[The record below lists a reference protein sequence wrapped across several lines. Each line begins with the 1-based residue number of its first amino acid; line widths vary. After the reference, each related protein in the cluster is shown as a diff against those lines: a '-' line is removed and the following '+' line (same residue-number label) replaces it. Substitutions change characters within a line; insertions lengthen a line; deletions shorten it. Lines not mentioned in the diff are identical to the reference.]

1 MKFDFFFGVSLGAL
15 ILRHSDNLSKSL
27 RHKTLS
33 AAEGQHIAKLTL
45 SVLQKMRCDEQFAS
59 FYQLVTQQQ
68 PQLGVSD
75 PSLPRKRRAP

>member
-45 SVLQKMRCDEQFAS
+45 THSGRSVHIIKITRS
-59 FYQLVTQQQ
+59 
-68 PQLGVSD
+68 
-75 PSLPRKRRAP
+75 RRACAQSFRADG